1 MAKEFNIKTPKA
13 YDSNNCCGIGFVPYP
28 EVFDQEYDPMFGGQQ
43 TFESDTDVYE
53 ELRIE
58 QQGGII

>member
-13 YDSNNCCGIGFVPYP
+13 YDSNYCCGIGFVPYP
-28 EVFDQEYDPMFGGQQ
+28 EVEELNSTETDDEYEM
-43 TFESDTDVYE
+43 
-53 ELRIE
+53 LRIE